1 MKKKIAAILIS
12 MLCIAS
18 VLTGCAVQQAGR
30 GQTQTTSG
38 TIGADATTR
47 ETATQQ
53 AAETDGQSELF
64 TDRDLSAAYDEET
77 YTVELTGTGAASASE
92 KVSVSGSDVT
102 ITGAG
107 TFILTGSLSDGSI
120 LVDADKEDKVQL
132 VLSGVHISSADYAAV
147 YVKQADKV
155 FVTLADGTEN
165 TLSNGGAYTQRDD
178 NDVDAVIFSKDDLTF
193 NGTGTLTISAS
204 AGHGIVGKDDVKF
217 AGGSYTVTAAEHA
230 IRANDLI
237 AVAAGMLSLQAGE
250 DGLHAE
256 NSEDETRGNIRI
268 LDGEITVR
276 CKDDAVHAN
285 TLLQIDGGNL
295 DLKGAEGLEGTYV
308 RINAGD
314 IFISASDDG
323 INAGRKSSAYVPTVE
338 INGGEV
344 TIVMGEGDTDG
355 VDSNGNLIITGG
367 TIDVTANSSFD
378 YDGTAEYTG
387 GVVIVNGKEVTSIPN
402 QMMGGGKGR
411 P

>member
-1 MKKKIAAILIS
+1 M
-12 MLCIAS
+12 
-18 VLTGCAVQQAGR
+18 
-30 GQTQTTSG
+30 
-38 TIGADATTR
+38 
-47 ETATQQ
+47 
-53 AAETDGQSELF
+53 
-64 TDRDLSAAYDEET
+64 
-77 YTVELTGTGAASASE
+77 
-92 KVSVSGSDVT
+92 
-102 ITGAG
+102 
-107 TFILTGSLSDGSI
+107 
-120 LVDADKEDKVQL
+120 
-132 VLSGVHISSADYAAV
+132 
-147 YVKQADKV
+147 
-155 FVTLADGTEN
+155 
-165 TLSNGGAYTQRDD
+165 
-178 NDVDAVIFSKDDLTF
+178 
-193 NGTGTLTISAS
+193 
-204 AGHGIVGKDDVKF
+204 KF